1 METPNYKITRFDGIT
16 YHDPYIAQPN
26 HLTQETHSYTYALE
40 VITNWSL
47 RLRGTLWLGL
57 ARTI

>member
-26 HLTQETHSYTYALE
+26 HLTQETHSYSYALE

-47 RLRGTLWLGL
+47 RLRGTLC
-57 ARTI
+57 